1 MSRLNVKNV
10 KVVKYQNKVYVAIM
24 TNFMIINRQIVNT
37 TVETLIQQIKGVNYT
52 ILVDVK
58 NVKINIRSQ
67 LQIQ

>member
-37 TVETLIQQIKGVNYT
+37 TVETLI
-52 ILVDVK
+52 
-58 NVKINIRSQ
+58 
-67 LQIQ
+67 